1 MPLFCDTALA
11 KRIERADAQMVA
23 EASEAARRRG
33 ADPAGFA
40 IPLAGGLASY
50 AELGSPF
57 NKVAGL
63 GFGGVPSES
72 ALAEIEHAYAA
83 LGAPAQVEVAHL
95 ADPAIGALLTGRGY
109 RLISF
114 ENVLGRALDAGY
126 ERVTPPGVEVRLSGA
141 DELGTWVDI
150 VVEGFAHPDTQ
161 GLPSHEEFSL
171 ELLERIQRD
180 DSRRPALPR
189 AVRRGP
195 GRRRH
200 GPHRRRHRAV
210 RRRGDR
216 ARVPSPGGAD
226 RAAVGPARR
235 RRRGRLRH
243 RRRHHGAR
251 DQVPAERAAPGL
263 RPALHPRRPAEGA
276 LTRPRSALLRSQP
289 GAQADQDASGDRVEP
304 ATDARPVEQRPG
316 PGHHDAV
323 HGQPAEREQAEQEP
337 EAEEGHQAAATVPA
351 NCGSRPTKKPAIF
364 GLLMSLTSPCGM
376 APPGRRDGVS
386 RAT

>member
-11 KRIERADAQMVA
+11 ERIERADAQMVA

-33 ADPAGFA
+33 ADPAGFV

-50 AELGSPF
+50 AEPGSPF

-114 ENVLGRALDAGY
+114 ENVLGRALDARH
-126 ERVTPPGVEVRLSGA
+126 ERGKTPGVAVRLGGA
-141 DELGTWVDI
+141 DALGTWVDI

-180 DSRRPALPR
+180 AATAAGARRYL
-189 AVRRGP
+189 
-195 GRRRH
+195 
-200 GPHRRRHRAV
+200 
-210 RRRGDR
+210 
-216 ARVPSPGGAD
+216 ARCDGVLAGGAMVRIGD
-226 RAAVGPARR
+226 GI
-235 RRRGRLRH
+235 
-243 RRRHHGAR
+243 
-251 DQVPAERAAPGL
+251 
-263 RPALHPRRPAEGA
+263 
-276 LTRPRSALLRSQP
+276 
-289 GAQADQDASGDRVEP
+289 AQFG
-304 ATDARPVEQRPG
+304 G
-316 PGHHDAV
+316 
-323 HGQPAEREQAEQEP
+323 
-337 EAEEGHQAAATVPA
+337 AATVPA
-351 NCGSRPTKKPAIF
+351 YRRRGGQTPLLSARLADPAASACDTAF
-364 GLLMSLTSPCGM
+364 STPVQGTTSPPP
-376 APPGRRDGVS
+376 APPPS
-386 RAT
+386 LHSLYPP